1 MTTSTFVSNIWH
13 LPVPPGIHSGR
24 FVFVSVH
31 MWLCAYDRGE
41 SKTCLVSREQRVRCP
56 GGLMLWCKLTPQPQA
71 SATGSV
77 DSSADEFCPY
87 GVGHWSSASQPLCRA
102 LVCSQTTDCPP
113 YKDRVCSS
121 SCVHWLGCEYCI
133 EFTEECLNTGSK
145 CVCSSKEGKRGC
157 LTSAVNACRDH
168 TWHRLYYKVRE
179 QTSKEPCDGAATAC
193 PEAAGKTPKK
203 ERRKRSETCTW
214 HSTLWSE
221 TSLSAAG
228 ALQDAMGL
236 WRGSGLPGRGYKLWH
251 PPLAIIHFTLPFLMM
266 GP

>member
-1 MTTSTFVSNIWH
+1 M
-13 LPVPPGIHSGR
+13 
-24 FVFVSVH
+24 
-31 MWLCAYDRGE
+31 
-41 SKTCLVSREQRVRCP
+41 
-56 GGLMLWCKLTPQPQA
+56 
-71 SATGSV
+71 
-77 DSSADEFCPY
+77 
-87 GVGHWSSASQPLCRA
+87 
-102 LVCSQTTDCPP
+102 CSQTTDCPP

-157 LTSAVNACRDH
+157 LTSPVNACRDH

-203 ERRKRSETCTW
+203 ERSKRSETCTW
-214 HSTLWSE
+214 RSNLWSE
-221 TSLSAAG
+221 TSLSATG
-228 ALQDAMGL
+228 AVQDAMGL
-236 WRGSGLPGRGYKLWH
+236 WRGSGLPGRGYKPWH
-251 PPLAIIHFTLPFLMM
+251 PALAIIHFTLSFLVM